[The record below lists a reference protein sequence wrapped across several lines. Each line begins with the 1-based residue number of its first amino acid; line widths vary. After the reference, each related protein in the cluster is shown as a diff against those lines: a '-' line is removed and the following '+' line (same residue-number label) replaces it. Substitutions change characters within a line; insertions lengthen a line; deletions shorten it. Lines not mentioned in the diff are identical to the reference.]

1 MEAQRTTE
9 PKILILTVAHGAA
22 HRRASQA
29 LRKALLEINPGLI
42 VQVEDALEHCTS
54 WFRAYYDSY
63 EIPLK
68 YWPSLWGWI
77 ESIQHQS
84 ESTGPGWFYRQG
96 AQPLFRFIRSFGP
109 DVVVA
114 TEVGMCELAAI
125 MKRETR
131 GRFYLVGLELM
142 DFNRAWIQPEVD
154 LYLTT
159 HADLAAELESAGAP
173 SVKMVT
179 CGQPIDP
186 AFASVPERE
195 TTRARLAVEP
205 GIPLLLIL
213 FGGTG
218 FGRPLEILRQVRKV
232 RQPLQVVFITGK
244 NPRLEKR
251 LRDACRNLPR
261 HRVLGWVDNMQEWMV
276 AADLLVSKP
285 GGNTLA
291 EAFSCALPM
300 LAFDPLPGNERR
312 TCRWIEKWNAGR
324 WVKRAE
330 DLAPIVE
337 RLLTHREELD
347 DLRER
352 ARALS
357 RPYAA
362 HDAAATILQ
371 RRVGSTRQESQN
383 QEAGG
388 KRQEVGAGHETID
401 S

>member
-1 MEAQRTTE
+1 MGRTSE
-9 PKILILTVAHGAA
+9 PRILILTVAHGAA
-22 HRRASQA
+22 HLRASQA
-29 LRKALLEINPGLI
+29 LRKALRDINPALR
-42 VQVEDALEHCTS
+42 VQVEDALEHCTP

-68 YWPSLWGWI
+68 YWPRLWGWI
-77 ESIQHQS
+77 ESMQHQS
-84 ESTGPGWFYRQG
+84 ESTGPGWLYRRG
-96 AQPLFRFIRSFGP
+96 AQPLFRFIRSFRP

-114 TEVGMCELAAI
+114 TEVGVCELAAI
-125 MKRETR
+125 MKRETEV
-131 GRFYLVGLELM
+131 RFYLVGLELM

-159 HADLAAELESAGAP
+159 HPDLAAELESAGAP
-173 SVKMVT
+173 SQKMLV

-186 AFASVPERE
+186 AFATAPERE
-195 TTRARLAVEP
+195 TARARLGVEP
-205 GIPLLLIL
+205 DVPLLLIL

-218 FGRPLEILRQVRKV
+218 FGKPLEILRHVHKV
-232 RQPLQVVFITGK
+232 RQALQVVFITGK

-251 LRDACRNLPR
+251 LRDACRNLLR

-291 EAFSCALPM
+291 EAFACALPM

-312 TCRWIEKWNAGR
+312 TCRWIEKWGAGC

-330 DLAPIVE
+330 DLAPTIE
-337 RLLTHREELD
+337 RLLTCHEELD
-347 DLRER
+347 GLRER
-352 ARALS
+352 ARTLA

-362 HDAAATILQ
+362 CEAAATILQ
-371 RRVGSTRQESQN
+371 RL
-383 QEAGG
+383 A
-388 KRQEVGAGHETID
+388 AYF
-401 S
+401 

>member
-1 MEAQRTTE
+1 MEAQRTRE

-29 LRKALLEINPGLI
+29 LRKALLEINPDLI
-42 VQVEDALEHCTS
+42 AQVEDALEHCTS

-291 EAFSCALPM
+291 EAFACGLPM

-312 TCRWIEKWNAGR
+312 TCGWIEKWGAGR
-324 WVKRAE
+324 WVKHRE
-330 DLAPIVE
+330 DLAPTIE
-337 RLLTHREELD
+337 RLLTHAEELGC
-347 DLRER
+347 LRER
-352 ARALS
+352 ARALA
-357 RPYAA
+357 RPHAA
-362 HDAAATILQ
+362 YDAAATIL
-371 RRVGSTRQESQN
+371 RRWAQKRESGVKSQEL
-383 QEAGG
+383 E
-388 KRQEVGAGHETID
+388 
-401 S
+401 

>member
-1 MEAQRTTE
+1 MEAQGTSAPR
-9 PKILILTVAHGAA
+9 ILILTVSHGAA
-22 HRRASQA
+22 HRQASQA
-29 LRKALLEINPGLI
+29 LRKALLEINPGLV
-42 VQVEDALEHCTS
+42 VQVEDALERCTT

-63 EIPLK
+63 EIPLR

-77 ESIQHQS
+77 ENIQHQS
-84 ESTGPGWFYRQG
+84 ESTGPGWFYRRG
-96 AQPLFRFIRSFGP
+96 AEPLFRFIEAFRP
-109 DVVVA
+109 NVVVA
-114 TEVGMCELAAI
+114 TEVGMCELAAL

-173 SVKMVT
+173 SKKMVI

-186 AFASVPERE
+186 RFASLPERE
-195 TTRARLAVEP
+195 TTRARLSIEAGV
-205 GIPLLLIL
+205 PLLLAL

-218 FGRPLEILRQVRKV
+218 FGRPIEILRQVRKV
-232 RQPLQVVFITGK
+232 RYTLQVVFITGK
-244 NPRLEKR
+244 NPGLEKR
-251 LRDACRNLPR
+251 LHDACRHLPR
-261 HRVLGWVDNMQEWMV
+261 FRALGWVDNMQEWMV

-291 EAFSCALPM
+291 EAFACALPM

-312 TCRWIEKWNAGR
+312 TCHWIEKWGAGR
-324 WVKRAE
+324 WVRRAE
-330 DLAPIVE
+330 DLAPTIE
-337 RLLTHREELD
+337 GLLTCREELEA
-347 DLRER
+347 LKER

-362 HDAAATILQ
+362 RDAAAIILQ
-371 RRVGSTRQESQN
+371 RFKWLVASG
-383 QEAGG
+383 
-388 KRQEVGAGHETID
+388 
-401 S
+401 